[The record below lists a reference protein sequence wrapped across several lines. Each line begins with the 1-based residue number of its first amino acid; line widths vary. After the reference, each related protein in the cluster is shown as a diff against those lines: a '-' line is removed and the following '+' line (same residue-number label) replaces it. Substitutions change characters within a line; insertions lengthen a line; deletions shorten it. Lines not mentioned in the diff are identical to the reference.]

1 MNEYIRKNAIRCN
14 IILLGLP
21 WDIERRILGVI
32 DKEPSADVR
41 EVKRAKWVK
50 YPAVTECSNCKN
62 WIGVN
67 EHPRFCSRCGAEMEL
82 AT

>member
-1 MNEYIRKNAIRCN
+1 MNEYISKQTALANV
-14 IILLGLP
+14 LLLNLP
-21 WDIERRILGVI
+21 QDIERDVMRMLAGM
-32 DKEPSADVR
+32 PAADVR
-41 EVKRAKWVK
+41 EAKRAKWVK